1 MIELTRDQ
9 VEQFR
14 ESGFLIVDR
23 LLDPAI
29 ADRVAA
35 RYEALFR
42 GEFETG
48 IEPDEWNWRQGRDA
62 PDRARQICNGWK
74 ADFTIA
80 SIVLRAEVGR
90 ACALLAGWPGA
101 RVQVD
106 NVLWKPPGAKS
117 LGFHQ
122 DCSYLEWLAPQEML
136 SCWIALDDTTA
147 DGGTMELVR
156 GSHRWGKF
164 PMAEQFHAPEDY
176 RKDLRAAAA
185 QIGKEPEFV
194 PVVVPKGGGSF
205 HHGWTWHG
213 SGANRSDRPRRSLVT
228 HCISSEARFV
238 PERIGHGTGRWYGKY
253 MRHDGDLMDE
263 QYFPVLWTR
272 AGGRS
277 KWIDSYVRRG
287 SRVAEGHGD

>member
-9 VEQFR
+9 IEQFR
-14 ESGFLIVDR
+14 ENGFLIVDR
-23 LLDPAI
+23 LLDPSI

-35 RYEALFR
+35 RYEPLFR

-147 DGGTMELVR
+147 EGGTMELVR
-156 GSHRWGKF
+156 GSHKWGKF

-176 RKDLRAAAA
+176 RKDLHAAAA
-185 QIGKEPEFV
+185 RIGKEPEFV

-213 SGANRSDRPRRSLVT
+213 SGPNLSDRPRRSLVT
-228 HCISSEARFV
+228 HCVSSEAHFV
-238 PERIGHGTGRWYGKY
+238 PERIGQGTGRWYGKY
-253 MRHDGDLMDE
+253 MRHDGDFMDD
-263 QYFPVLWTR
+263 QYFPILWTR
-272 AGGRS
+272 TGGRS
-277 KWIDSYVRRG
+277 KWIDNYVRRG
-287 SRVAEGHGD
+287 SAAAIAA

>member
-1 MIELTRDQ
+1 MIELTLGQ
-9 VEQFR
+9 VETFR
-14 ESGFLIVDR
+14 RDGFLIVPR
-23 LLDPAI
+23 LIDPAE

-35 RYEALFR
+35 RYEAMFR

-48 IEPDEWNWRQGRDA
+48 IEPDEWNWREGRDA

-74 ADFTIA
+74 GDYTVANVA
-80 SIVLRAEVGR
+80 LREDTGR

-106 NVLWKPPGAKS
+106 NVVWKPSGAKS
-117 LGFHQ
+117 LAYHQ
-122 DCSYLEWLAPQEML
+122 DCSYLEWLTPQEML

-147 DGGTMELVR
+147 EGGTMELVR
-156 GSHRWGKF
+156 GSHRWGAF

-176 RKDLRAAAA
+176 RKGLREAAAR
-185 QIGKEPEFV
+185 IGREPEIV

-213 SGANRSDRPRRSLVT
+213 SGPNRGTAPRRTLVT

-238 PERIGHGTGRWYGKY
+238 PRRVGRGTGRWYGRY
-253 MRHDGDLMDE
+253 MRHDSDLMDE
-263 QYFPVLWTR
+263 QYFPILWTKD
-272 AGGRS
+272 GGRS
-277 KWIDSYVRRG
+277 RWLDGYIERAS
-287 SRVAEGHGD
+287 AH